1 MRTYHAR
8 GKLLLSAEYMVLHGA
23 EALAV
28 PLTRGQSMS
37 VKPREGNSLLEWQAA
52 DSTGAWF
59 SAHID
64 PVQWEIVDASSREAA
79 LRLIRLLS
87 AASDLVPEFR
97 ADLAGRQVSTMLD
110 YPRDYGFGSS
120 STLVS
125 LVAQWSGCDPMELHH
140 RTSEGSGYDVACAD
154 AESPIFYRK
163 IGRERQLRAARFY
176 PPFHEQIYFAWL
188 GQKQHTATSL
198 QAVRQGFRPGEE
210 EVGWFTE
217 ISRSMA
223 ASRKLGEFRNLMED
237 HEQRL
242 SLLLGIPPVS
252 ERFGDLEASLK
263 SLGAWGGDFVMIA
276 SGLEEADLFGQ
287 LARKGLQ
294 QVYTYKDLVYGAK
307 A

>member
-37 VKPREGNSLLEWQAA
+37 VDTREGNSLLEWQAA

-64 PVQWEIVDASSREAA
+64 PVDWTIVDTSSREVT
-79 LRLIRLLS
+79 LRLIHLLGE
-87 AASDLVPEFR
+87 ASVLVPEFQ
-97 ADLAGRQVSTMLD
+97 AELAGRQVNTLLD

-125 LVAQWSGCDPMELHH
+125 LVAQWSGCDPMELHR

-154 AESPIFYRK
+154 AESPIFYSNK
-163 IGRERQLRAARFY
+163 GGESQLRAARFY
-176 PPFHEQIYFAWL
+176 PPFHAQIYFAWL

-198 QAVRQGFRPGEE
+198 QAIRQGFRPGEE
-210 EVGWFTE
+210 EIGFFTE

-223 ASRKLGEFRNLMED
+223 SSRELGEFRNLMED

-242 SLLLGIPPVS
+242 SVLLGIPPVS
-252 ERFGDLEASLK
+252 ERFGDLDASVK

-276 SGLEEADLFGQ
+276 TGLEAADLFSQ

-294 QVYTYKDLVYGAK
+294 QVYTFKELVYGAK